1 MRIDIIKRELMKKP
15 LKIKKTENIL
25 VNNKQVDVVLLPFEL
40 QCEIQSL
47 DEIKQRITD
56 CEFETEI
63 LLNAYKSKHADLL
76 KDLNTIFSS
85 PTQQENQADE

>member
-1 MRIDIIKRELMKKP
+1 MKKP

-25 VNNKQVDVVLLPFEL
+25 VNNKQVDVVMLPFEL
-40 QCEIQSL
+40 QCEIQCL

-56 CEFETEI
+56 CEFEAEI

-85 PTQQENQADE
+85 QQQSENQVDE